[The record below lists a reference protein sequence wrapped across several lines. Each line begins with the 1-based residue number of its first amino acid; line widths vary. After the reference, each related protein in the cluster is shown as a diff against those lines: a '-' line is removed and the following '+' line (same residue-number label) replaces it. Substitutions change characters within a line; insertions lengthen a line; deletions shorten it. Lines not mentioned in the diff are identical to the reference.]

1 MSRHAELWTVPS
13 GQPEAIANDGAGDQ
27 FLVLPENR
35 FAHAVLLEWD
45 VPSTTDSL
53 PPVYLYGPSG
63 TGKSHLIRA
72 AQGHLSDAHPEWKML
87 SLTAADFAAR
97 YSEAAETNGFRAF
110 RKLFQKLDLLA
121 IEDLQALSGKLDPQR
136 QLAVMLDDALAHQC
150 RLIITCRTSAAEVSG
165 LLPELVNR
173 CHGAIHVPLRQPGQ
187 GSREKLLKH
196 WAAALSLPL
205 TPDVIAFIAEEFRVS
220 PRELYGVMT
229 QLRAISQPRKLPLN
243 IELVR
248 RHLMGQHPHREFPV
262 PEIAKCVARHFQVT
276 LADLRAKS
284 RQPRLVLPRQCAI
297 FLIRELTDWSLQ
309 RIGTY
314 FGGRDHSTIIH
325 ACHKLVS
332 LLPDQPDLRQHLTK
346 IRAQL
351 QAPE

>member
-1 MSRHAELWTVPS
+1 MPS
-13 GQPEAIANDGAGDQ
+13 GQPEAIANAGAGDQ

-35 FAHAVLLEWD
+35 FAHSALLEWD
-45 VPSTTDSL
+45 TPSTADSP

-63 TGKSHLIRA
+63 TGKSHLIQA
-72 AQGHLSDAHPEWKML
+72 ARGHLSEAHPEWKTL

-97 YSEAAETNGFRAF
+97 YSEAAESKGFRSF
-110 RKLFQKLDLLA
+110 RRLFLNLDLLA
-121 IEDLQALSGKLDPQR
+121 IEDLQALSGKFDPQR
-136 QLAVMLDDALAHQC
+136 QLIAMLDDALAHDC
-150 RLIITCRTSAAEVSG
+150 RLVITCRTSAAEVSG

-173 CHGAIHVPLRQPGQ
+173 CHAAIHVPIRQPGQ

-196 WAAALSLPL
+196 WAGKLSLSL
-205 TPDVIAFIAEEFRVS
+205 SPDVIAFIATEFSVS

-229 QLRAISQPRKLPLN
+229 QLRAISQSRKLTLN
-243 IELVR
+243 LELVR
-248 RHLMGQHPHREFPV
+248 RHLLGQHPHREFPV
-262 PEIAKCVARHFQVT
+262 PDIAKCVARHFQVT

-284 RQPRLVLPRQCAI
+284 RQPRLVLPRQCAM

-309 RIGTY
+309 KIGSY

-325 ACHKLVS
+325 ACHKLAA

-351 QAPE
+351 QAPERC